1 MVKMMYSMLWVL
13 YHHKKIGKEY
23 IPLDPEIPLPN
34 IYPRLEEQKYVK
46 CVHFYCKGKNFKQ
59 CKCPAI
65 VNWLNKLWH
74 IHTAFNPAGILK
86 RWVCHQIE
94 LESLH
99 AMHSLG
105 DPLTQVVVKKSAA
118 FIAGTNQEQ
127 APCAQKTRTP
137 TWLSR
142 KGF

>member
-1 MVKMMYSMLWVL
+1 
-13 YHHKKIGKEY
+13 
-23 IPLDPEIPLPN
+23 
-34 IYPRLEEQKYVK
+34 
-46 CVHFYCKGKNFKQ
+46 
-59 CKCPAI
+59 
-65 VNWLNKLWH
+65 
-74 IHTAFNPAGILK
+74 
-86 RWVCHQIE
+86 
-94 LESLH
+94 
-99 AMHSLG
+99 MHSLG